1 MCTSS
6 NTFSC
11 FSFQVHYSLCHKLS
25 FTSLISIHASKLI
38 STITS
43 SQKPTQ
49 VCPLREYVHRSL
61 RFPWAT
67 GHISATTTCSVALQL
82 LITLICS
89 PHWEQ
94 KEGREHVLISV
105 VPSSTV
111 VFSTQHSIKVRLKIQ
126 ANEQINKGV
135 NASLPSGWPDP
146 RPVFA
151 LCLERQTLP
160 LTLTTLPL
168 TLTVPFTQSLQS
180 GAGTTPS
187 PSHFLPSHRECF
199 VLFCYQ
205 LLSCV
210 TW

>member
-1 MCTSS
+1 MGYWAHLCYHHLL
-6 NTFSC
+6 SC
-11 FSFQVHYSLCHKLS
+11 S
-25 FTSLISIHASKLI
+25 A
-38 STITS
+38 ITD
-43 SQKPTQ
+43 P
-49 VCPLREYVHRSL
+49 
-61 RFPWAT
+61 
-67 GHISATTTCSVALQL
+67 
-82 LITLICS
+82 LICS

-135 NASLPSGWPDP
+135 NASLPSGW

-160 LTLTTLPL
+160 LTLT
-168 TLTVPFTQSLQS
+168 VPFAQSLQS

-210 TW
+210 T